1 MSAVTS
7 RARLVFR
14 LSVQAGQGSDRMAR
28 NAGGWGRD
36 PAWSVRTMAAETA
49 GCDRPVRRLRFWGVT
64 RGALHWLCGTRVRL
78 MTARAG
84 LVSDRRCGG
93 FPLMAALTR
102 RGDSAAVRLVTAN
115 AVLVTGVCL
124 SMRDGVAR
132 DAGPV
137 AGARLVR

>member
-1 MSAVTS
+1 
-7 RARLVFR
+7 
-14 LSVQAGQGSDRMAR
+14 MA
-28 NAGGWGRD
+28 
-36 PAWSVRTMAAETA
+36 TETA
-49 GCDRPVRRLRFWGVT
+49 GGDFSMRRLGFEGVAS
-64 RGALHWLCGTRVRL
+64 GAWRLLGVPRVRL

-93 FPLMAALTR
+93 FLLMAALTR
-102 RGDSAAVRLVTAN
+102 RGDGTAVRFVTAD

-132 DAGPV
+132 NAGPV